1 MSSRESRMSST
12 TVAQF
17 AKELNRSAQ
26 ELLEMLREA
35 GVELGSVDDPI
46 TEADKAK
53 LLTSL
58 QRRARGNH
66 KITLTRRETS
76 EIRQADSSGRS
87 RTIPVE
93 TRRSRVFV
101 KRDRSELLAE
111 AAKRQEELREQ
122 AAQAVGEKDDSTA
135 ATDTAKQADASPTQS
150 ESVDAGTQTAPQPQA
165 SAADAKEAAAAT
177 ADQDKAQN
185 TDAEASTEKDVAPAQ
200 PKTPVTGTGPVPLLL
215 PRPQPSHPLNHS
227 LRSNSLRPRS
237 ALIRVPPRWPKQLR
251 KTPRKQPLMRLQTLK
266 KRRPRPSLRQRKPM
280 PAMRPLR
287 HPLKKYQIQRDR
299 K

>member
-58 QRRARGNH
+58 QRRARGNR

-101 KRDRSELLAE
+101 KRDRAELLAE
-111 AAKRQEELREQ
+111 AAKRQEQ
-122 AAQAVGEKDDSTA
+122 AQDDQRAEDGVTPKASQAGDQQSSAGADVVADNTA
-135 ATDTAKQADASPTQS
+135 VS
-150 ESVDAGTQTAPQPQA
+150 TQTQTP
-165 SAADAKEAAAAT
+165 T
-177 ADQDKAQN
+177 
-185 TDAEASTEKDVAPAQ
+185 PAQ
-200 PKTPVTGTGPVPLLL
+200 DSQPTSTPADKTPAGDTQPPKETQPASEVGKDTSKSKPEEEDETTATTAQTDTPVTQSQSEADKASVTQDKPETGKASESA
-215 PRPQPSHPLNHS
+215 PSAAA
-227 LRSNSLRPRS
+227 S
-237 ALIRVPPRWPKQLR
+237 ATAKPADAASSKAAEQKSGDKAADKAEQAPAAEKAQADEPTAK
-251 KTPRKQPLMRLQTLK
+251 KT
-266 KRRPRPSLRQRKPM
+266 
-280 PAMRPLR
+280 AAV
-287 HPLKKYQIQRDR
+287 
-299 K
+299 